1 MYNKPIIKAVGSKR
15 EFLDENDPIITEFM
29 DCIRDLLEIPEVKEL
44 DKFHQHCNT
53 SRLQHCL
60 SVSYYSYRFAKKIGA
75 NPREAARAGLLHD
88 LFLYDWRTEKTPQL
102 HAFWH
107 PKAALE
113 NAKRITELTNAEER
127 AILEHMW
134 PLYWGMPS
142 TKESLAVT
150 MADKYAAS
158 IEVVCQWSL
167 VFLRK
172 LHIVRS

>member
-1 MYNKPIIKAVGSKR
+1 MYNKPIIHAVGSKR
-15 EFLDENDPIITEFM
+15 EFFDENDPVITGFM
-29 DCIRDLLEIPEVKEL
+29 ECIGDLLEIPEVKQL

-60 SVSYYSYRFAKKIGA
+60 SVSYYSYRIAKKIGA
-75 NPREAARAGLLHD
+75 DPREAARAGLLHD
-88 LFLYDWRTEKTPQL
+88 LFLYDWRTKKTPEH
-102 HAFWH
+102 HAFYH

-113 NAKRITELTNAEER
+113 TAKRITELTNNEER

-134 PLYWGMPS
+134 PLYHGMPS
-142 TKESLAVT
+142 TKESVAVT

-167 VFLRK
+167 LALRK
-172 LHIVRS
+172 LHLVRS

>member
-1 MYNKPIIKAVGSKR
+1 MYNNPIKHAAGSKR
-15 EFLDENDPIITEFM
+15 EFFDENDPIMLDFIE
-29 DCIRDLLEIPEVKEL
+29 CIRDLLELPEEKEL

-60 SVSYYSYRFAKKIGA
+60 SVSYYSYRIAKRIGA
-75 NPREAARAGLLHD
+75 DPRKAARAGLLHD
-88 LFLYDWRTEKTPQL
+88 LFLYDWRKEKTPEL

-113 NAKRITELTNAEER
+113 NAKKITELSFVEER

-134 PLYWGMPS
+134 PLYWGLPS
-142 TKESLAVT
+142 TKESVAVT
-150 MADKYAAS
+150 LADKYAAS